1 MTATRPKPTSKY
13 VTSISFVHD
22 FYNLHDQIPRPK
34 TSVKNNWQNSF
45 QYNNTPDEHKAKIS
59 HELIGGAAAYE
70 VRKRPFFWFSPSTP
84 IFSSPSPLNL
94 LTSFQAAKAYENHCR
109 ENGKPESHAEAK
121 EILAGFAG
129 AFIDREFETRGLGF
143 MDREKAK
150 HHARKTL
157 DENVL
162 SNEY

>member
-1 MTATRPKPTSKY
+1 MRLKPMSKCVPESY
-13 VTSISFVHD
+13 S
-22 FYNLHDQIPRPK
+22 PRPHRQFSTLYS
-34 TSVKNNWQNSF
+34 TSPKHEDITNKLVKVPKHTRRAQSQDLTRVNRWSSGIRGSQSP
-45 QYNNTPDEHKAKIS
+45 YTTS
-59 HELIGGAAAYE
+59 HPLF
-70 VRKRPFFWFSPSTP
+70 PPPSLFYV
-84 IFSSPSPLNL
+84 IWR
-94 LTSFQAAKAYENHCR
+94 TSQAAKAYENHCR